1 MSGDEAQWKGEVAS
15 LIKLGERRKGE
26 TPFQGLPPPR
36 YIMEQLTDAQII
48 ERVRRG
54 ETNLF
59 SELVQR
65 YQNKIFAYIYKIV
78 NHKEEAEDI
87 VQETF
92 IKVYK
97 NLNSFEADRKFSS
110 WLYRISHNET
120 INYLK
125 KNKKVNALYYE
136 GNDYLLNS
144 LKTEKNLI
152 KELIL
157 EEDDQHLKN
166 ALEKLPIKYK
176 EVIILKYLEEKSY
189 EEIAQILHKPIA
201 TVGTLINRAK
211 IQLKKLLNT

>member
-1 MSGDEAQWKGEVAS
+1 
-15 LIKLGERRKGE
+15 
-26 TPFQGLPPPR
+26 
-36 YIMEQLTDAQII
+36 MEELTDNQII

-59 SELVQR
+59 NELVLR

-97 NLNSFEADRKFSS
+97 NLNSFDADKKFSS

-125 KNKKVNALYYE
+125 KNKKVNVLYYE
-136 GNDYLLNS
+136 DNSYLLNL

-152 KELIL
+152 KELII
-157 EEDDQHLKN
+157 EEDDQKLKT
-166 ALEKLPIKYK
+166 ALKKLPLKYK
-176 EVIILKYLEEKSY
+176 EVIVLKYLEDKSY

-211 IQLKKLLNT
+211 SQLKKILND

>member
-1 MSGDEAQWKGEVAS
+1 
-15 LIKLGERRKGE
+15 
-26 TPFQGLPPPR
+26 
-36 YIMEQLTDAQII
+36 MEQLTDSQII
-48 ERVRRG
+48 ERIRNG

-65 YQNKIFAYIYKIV
+65 YQNKIFAYVYKIV

-125 KNKKVNALYYE
+125 KNKKGTEVYYE
-136 GNDYLLNS
+136 GDEYLFNT
-144 LKTEKNLI
+144 LKSEKNLI
-152 KELIL
+152 KELMIV
-157 EEDDQHLKN
+157 EDLDLVKK
-166 ALEKLPIKYK
+166 ALAELPLKYK
-176 EVIILKYLEEKSY
+176 EVIILKYLEERSY
-189 EEIAQILHKPIA
+189 EEIAQILHKPMA

-211 IQLKKLLNT
+211 NQLKNLLNNK